1 MRSPL
6 SGSDRSR
13 LSALTLEPKLAAT
26 GWQMTFLGDGDDGP
40 DTVFHP
46 GLNAAL
52 SSGAEIR
59 FAMSA
64 RVYQPDDPWMV
75 EKRVAEMTA
84 SGKALF
90 DSSKIRLYEDPMPGA
105 VAALEPTTYFNG
117 LVTNELCLK
126 TYQPCDNLLID
137 GTERAFPMSIVPRL
151 SRSRMSNHIGAASI
165 AFDDAGVICLC
176 VTGGAAAVSAGK
188 ISASAAGSIDEGDI
202 VGATSLTGAIADT
215 ISRELAEE
223 TGLDPRTSVRTR
235 VIAFAR
241 DLTRG
246 GKPEFLAVSRVKGN
260 WAEIVGD
267 LGEDERNFTAGHLML
282 DARAMGIDGVNAW
295 MNENSGRTS
304 YALKSTW
311 EFFYRE
317 HARPTSVLPD
327 MLGFWG
333 RS

>member
-6 SGSDRSR
+6 SGADRSR
-13 LSALTLEPKLAAT
+13 LSALTLEPRLASA
-26 GWQMTFLGDGDDGP
+26 GWQMAFLGDGDDEP

-52 SSGAEIR
+52 SAGSQIQFTISED
-59 FAMSA
+59 S
-64 RVYQPDDPWMV
+64 YQPDDPWMV

-84 SGKALF
+84 SGKVVF
-90 DSSKIRLYEDPMPGA
+90 DSPKIRLCADPVPGA
-105 VAALEPTTYFNG
+105 AVGLEKTTYFNG
-117 LVTNELCLK
+117 LTTNEFCLK
-126 TYQPCDNLLID
+126 TYKPCDNLLID
-137 GTERAFPMSIVPRL
+137 GTERAFPMSMVPKL

-165 AFDDAGVICLC
+165 AFDDEGVICLC

-188 ISASAAGSIDEGDI
+188 ISASAAGSIDEDDI

-260 WAEIVGD
+260 WAEIVGE

-282 DARAMGIDGVNAW
+282 DAKAMGIDGVSSW
-295 MNENSGRTS
+295 MIENSGRTS
-304 YALKSTW
+304 YALRSAW
-311 EFFYRE
+311 EFFCRE
-317 HARPTSVLPD
+317 HARPTSVLPA

-333 RS
+333 